1 MFPECASTANCATS
15 LGVTVAPA
23 ADPHSL
29 EEVLFALERLCSR
42 NHGTKVSV
50 GDVVQMLGARSFAP
64 FILAIG
70 LIALTPIDSIPT
82 LPTTFGVIVF
92 LTAGQMLIGRK
103 ALWLPAF
110 LSNRSV
116 NADRLKKALQWL
128 EPRLRWTDRW
138 LVMRLTILTRGP
150 FLTVIAVCCAALA
163 LLMPLLELV
172 PLVST
177 IPSAAFAAFGVA
189 LLVRDGIA
197 ALVGFAFTA
206 ATLIAVFELA
216 RLPF

>member
-1 MFPECASTANCATS
+1 MSSGSAPTTESAAATAFP
-15 LGVTVAPA
+15 L

-29 EEVLFALERLCSR
+29 QDVLIALEHLCSR

-50 GDVVQMLGARSFAP
+50 GEVVQTLGSRSFSP

-92 LTAGQMLIGRK
+92 LTASQILLGRK
-103 ALWLPAF
+103 SLWMPAI
-110 LSNRSV
+110 LSNRSI
-116 NADRLKKALQWL
+116 NADRLKKALEWL
-128 EPRLRWTDRW
+128 EPRIRWTDRW
-138 LVMRLTILTRGP
+138 LGVRLTFLTRGP
-150 FLTVIAVCCAALA
+150 FLIAIAVSCAGLA
-163 LLMPLLELV
+163 LIMPLLELV

-177 IPSAAFAAFGVA
+177 IPSAAFTAFGLA
-189 LLVRDGIA
+189 LLIHDGIA
-197 ALVGFAFTA
+197 ALVGFALTA